1 MQSNTITLPVDL
13 ANTGSTTDAVF
24 TRVEEYLNRSV
35 YKSATHSLLMRDLMA
50 FYRSVPKKS
59 GNFNGVAKSAVKFTV
74 DKEVEGV
81 DSSTTVIAPL
91 IGEIS
96 FSVPLGTTA
105 AEAMELRQ
113 RMIAALDNDTIMV
126 KLMEELEV

>member
-1 MQSNTITLPVDL
+1 
-13 ANTGSTTDAVF
+13 
-24 TRVEEYLNRSV
+24 
-35 YKSATHSLLMRDLMA
+35 MRDLMA